1 MAPASRRQ
9 PPPLTASQVADRLH
23 SAAIHILRGLRQ
35 ADRASGLSGPRL
47 SALSVI
53 VFAGP
58 IRMTELAGAEQVRA
72 PTMTLIVRG
81 LMRAGLV
88 ELIRDPEDGR
98 ARRVRATARGRTL
111 LQAARERRVAQLAG
125 AIAGRSEGERK
136 LLARA
141 AQLMEELSRLARTA
155 GRSTR
160 SRSPGRGR

>member
-1 MAPASRRQ
+1 MAPSARRQ
-9 PPPLTASQVADRLH
+9 PPPGPAAQVADRLH

-53 VFAGP
+53 VFGGP
-58 IRMTELAGAEQVRA
+58 IRMTELARAEQVQG

-81 LMRAGLV
+81 LSRAGLV
-88 ELIRDPEDGR
+88 ELSEDPEDGR
-98 ARRVRATARGRTL
+98 ARRVRATAKGRML
-111 LQAARERRVAQLAG
+111 LQAARERRVAQLAR
-125 AIAGRSEGERK
+125 AVATKSDSDRR

-141 AQLMEELSRLARTA
+141 AELMEEMARLARTS

-160 SRSPGRGR
+160 STSPGRGR